1 MKTYSNFQTRH
12 RRRIALR
19 SACAGLAALGSLCI
33 ETSAFAA
40 DKPALNP
47 DTVAPFTTDSRIS
60 ATVEFSLRSLASQ
73 LSADIPQR
81 LASIN
86 EQVNCVHRRV
96 LFINV
101 NANCDLWGFVERSG
115 PVSLYGRDGR
125 VYGSVPIYGAIEGQ
139 GANRFTARIHGD
151 TEARATIEVA
161 ARPELTRDWTIDLNF
176 SDGFH
181 WNEAPVLHVL
191 GRDIP
196 LAKYAEPRM
205 SAELA
210 RVRGEALAAARKMD
224 LRSKA
229 EAAWRHA
236 FEPIQLSQS
245 PSIWLQVT
253 PTAAAFAGVR
263 ADATVLSGSL
273 ELSGSAQTIVGDQA
287 PSVTATPLP
296 ALGRD
301 VAQPGSF
308 DLILPVRIGYDVLKN
323 RIAEEIAEL
332 PQVPGLSVRD
342 VDVYPSSGK
351 LVIGFRIAKDTDTG
365 ADAGR
370 WVYLAGGLQVDQNGR
385 AVRLSDLNV
394 TTDNEGL
401 APVIQPIMAQLRDK
415 MSVDYGVAY
424 QNLLNAVNV
433 KLTRPLKDGFR
444 MEGHADSAAL
454 QQLYLPDNGITIAMR
469 ATGALKILYGM

>member
-1 MKTYSNFQTRH
+1 MKTYSTLTARH
-12 RRRIALR
+12 RHRTSLR
-19 SACAGLAALGSLCI
+19 SACAGLAALGLLTI
-33 ETSAFAA
+33 ATSAFAA
-40 DKPALNP
+40 DKPPLSP

-60 ATVEFSLRSLASQ
+60 ATVEFGLRSLASQ

-81 LASIN
+81 LATID

-205 SAELA
+205 SAELG
-210 RVRGEALAAARKMD
+210 RVRSEALAAARKMD

-236 FEPIQLSQS
+236 FEPIQLSQT

-253 PTAAAFAGVR
+253 PNSAAFAGVQ

-273 ELSGSAQTIVGDQA
+273 QLSGSAQTIVGDQA

-301 VAQPGSF
+301 VSQPGSF
-308 DLILPVRIGYDVLKN
+308 DVILPVRIGYDVLKN

-342 VDVYPSSGK
+342 VDVYPSSSK
-351 LVIGFRIAKDTDTG
+351 LVIGFRIDKDTDTG

-370 WVYLAGGLQVDQNGR
+370 WVYLSGGLQVDQNGR

-401 APVIQPIMAQLRDK
+401 APIMAQLRDK

-433 KLTRPLKDGFR
+433 KLTRPLKDGFH
-444 MEGHADSAAL
+444 MEGHVDSAAL
-454 QQLYLPDNGITIAMR
+454 QQLYLPADGITIAMR